1 MFFDRGSA
9 KHLNYAIKTLGDPS
23 FNVSYSR
30 DYAAIA
36 LNPEILGSSGRDLG
50 QFHGSVYNFTQ
61 TLVLA
66 IYFNHQLSSVFIRK
80 P

>member
-50 QFHGSVYNFTQ
+50 QFHGSVHSQFYSK
-61 TLVLA
+61 
-66 IYFNHQLSSVFIRK
+66 YS